1 LEVWQGKE
9 LAADFADVWQIKDLG
24 TVASDDWPMASERSR
39 RGSPLRCMRKSA
51 EVVDEKGVASLH
63 WVQRVWKL
71 MKIKGLDAHN
81 SIGEC

>member
-1 LEVWQGKE
+1 MWQGKE
-9 LAADFADVWQIKDLG
+9 LAADFADVWQIKHLE
-24 TVASDDWPMASERSR
+24 TVASDEWPTAGERSR
-39 RGSPLRCMRKSA
+39 RGSPLRCMGKSA
-51 EVVDEKGVASLH
+51 EVVDEKGVAKLH